1 MPQARTAV
9 GRAMIAPLTSMDDAT
24 LHVALYHPE
33 IPPNT
38 GNAGRLCVATGAVL
52 HVVHPIPF
60 QMDEKA
66 VRRAGLDY
74 WKHVRLVE
82 HADEDAF
89 WRWAEGRRVHLYS
102 SHGRRPYTEAAYEQG
117 DVLLFG
123 RETVGLPRELV
134 EARGAYR
141 IPMADGPVRSLNLS
155 NAVAVVVYEAMKAVR
170 PAWFR

>member
-1 MPQARTAV
+1 VEPR
-9 GRAMIAPLTSMDDAT
+9 
-24 LHVALYHPE
+24 LHVVLYNPE

-38 GNAGRLCVATGAVL
+38 GNAGRLCVAVGAAL

-74 WKHVRLVE
+74 WKHVDLRE
-82 HADEDAF
+82 HADADAF

-102 SHGRRPYTEAAYEQG
+102 SHGAAPYTACAYERG
-117 DVLLFG
+117 DVLVFG

-134 EARGAYR
+134 DAKGAYR
-141 IPMADGPVRSLNLS
+141 IPMADGPIRSLNLS
-155 NAVAVVVYEAMKAVR
+155 NAVSVVVYEALKR
-170 PAWFR
+170 IEPGWFAWP